1 MNATRG
7 KLKRI
12 SKCFCLCH
20 SKKFHTLRL
29 LASELLINQDISYE
43 EICIEP
49 KVISEVLKQITNH
62 GLSMGCEK
70 FEIPK
75 AISLLPEIWTPDS
88 GLVTAAMKLKR
99 KEIESR
105 FANHL
110 NIMYASKSTDT
121 NRNNLREQ
129 PNKSTRIAPA

>member
-1 MNATRG
+1 
-7 KLKRI
+7 
-12 SKCFCLCH
+12 
-20 SKKFHTLRL
+20 
-29 LASELLINQDISYE
+29 
-43 EICIEP
+43 
-49 KVISEVLKQITNH
+49 
-62 GLSMGCEK
+62 MGCEK

>member
-1 MNATRG
+1 M
-7 KLKRI
+7 
-12 SKCFCLCH
+12 
-20 SKKFHTLRL
+20 
-29 LASELLINQDISYE
+29 ASELLINQDISYE